1 MLYKILIIIDV
12 ILAVGIIGLVLLQRG
27 KGAETGAA
35 FGGGASGTVFGAQ
48 GSASFLSRMTAVF
61 ATLWFAT
68 TLGLAYMAGQVQVE
82 PDSVIQRAAQEQA
95 AAAANDALPVVEDGS
110 VVGDP
115 ALDQGAGS
123 ADELPAMP
131 AETDAGE
138 PPVEAADAATDDAA
152 ADPEESGTGG

>member
-110 VVGDP
+110 VVVDP

-123 ADELPAMP
+123 ADDLPAMP

>member
-123 ADELPAMP
+123 ADDLPAMP